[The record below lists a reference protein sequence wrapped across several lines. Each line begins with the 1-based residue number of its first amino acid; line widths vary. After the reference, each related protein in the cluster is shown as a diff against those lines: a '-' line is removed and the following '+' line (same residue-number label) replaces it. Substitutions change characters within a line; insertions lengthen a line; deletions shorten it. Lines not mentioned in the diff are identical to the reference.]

1 MFNEEGVSPLELA
14 QRKFASL
21 LDSDFKIQEFLEK
34 QAKDEK
40 RDGAYLKTYGATPFA
55 AEKIR

>member
-1 MFNEEGVSPLELA
+1 VFNEEGVSPLELA

-40 RDGAYLKTYGATPFA
+40 RD
-55 AEKIR
+55 